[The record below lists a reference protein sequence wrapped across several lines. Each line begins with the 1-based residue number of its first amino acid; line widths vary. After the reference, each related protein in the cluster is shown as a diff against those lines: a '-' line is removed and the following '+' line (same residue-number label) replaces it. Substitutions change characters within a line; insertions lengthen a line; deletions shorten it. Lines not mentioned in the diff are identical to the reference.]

1 MGEDMLQ
8 PRGPAGENRLKIGTF
23 GLNVDGACAITTI
36 DGMFHPT
43 WDNVLDLTGAADAA
57 GFEALVPVARWRGFG
72 GKTNFNG
79 ACYETFTWAAGV
91 GASTR
96 HSTVFS
102 TCHVPTIHPVVAAK
116 QGTTVDHISRGR
128 FALNI
133 VCGWFEPELEM
144 FGAPVMPHDERYAY
158 AGEWLEVLKLLWTAK
173 DEFDYAGK
181 YFTIKRGFHEPKPIQ
196 QPFPLI
202 MNAGGSGIG
211 RHFATKHC
219 DMIFVHIKGENIAA
233 AKHDIEEIRELAQ
246 AKYGRSIQVW
256 ANCYCVLDDTDAK
269 AEAFR
274 DWYVNEKGDWEAVSN
289 LCRSLGIQTG
299 VLPPE
304 QLEAAKYHFIAGW
317 GGFPLVG
324 CAQKIAD
331 RMEALSSVGL
341 DGALLSWPQYSIGL
355 RRFIAEVMPLLE
367 QKGLRAPV
375 ASATKA
381 SPKAT

>member
-1 MGEDMLQ
+1 MSEL
-8 PRGPAGENRLKIGTF
+8 RGATGANRLKIGTF

-36 DGMFHPT
+36 DGVFHPT

-96 HSTVFS
+96 RSTVFS
-102 TCHVPTIHPVVAAK
+102 TCHVPTVHPIVAAK
-116 QGTTVDHISRGR
+116 QGTTIDHITRGR

-144 FGAPVMPHDERYAY
+144 FGAPLMAHDERYAY
-158 AGEWLEVLKLLWTAK
+158 ASEWLAVLKELWTAK
-173 DEFDYAGK
+173 NEFDFSGK
-181 YFTIKRGFHEPKPIQ
+181 YFNIKRGFHEPKPIQ

-202 MNAGGSGIG
+202 MNAGGSGVG

-233 AKHDIEEIRELAQ
+233 AKNDIEEIRELAQ
-246 AKYGRSIQVW
+246 AKYGRSIEVW

-304 QLEAAKYHFIAGW
+304 RIEAAKYHFIAGW

-324 CAQKIAD
+324 CADKIAD
-331 RMEALSSVGL
+331 SMEALSEVGL

-355 RRFIAEVMPLLE
+355 RRFIQEVLPLLE
-367 QKGLRAPV
+367 KRKLRAPL
-375 ASATKA
+375 S
-381 SPKAT
+381 